1 MMTDNQLLAHVHDNA
16 EEALATLYEKYFDRV
31 LQYAYRRSF
40 DQQIAYDITANTFV
54 KVAENIREFK
64 PKHENAFV
72 GWLFRIASNEVV
84 AYYRKP
90 EKYSSNL
97 GLDEDLVHD
106 DYESDQQSDAELLDT
121 IALYKQLYVSMRKL
135 KPKEQT
141 VIDLYYF
148 ERMSYKEIAHS
159 TGMKES
165 AIGVTLHRAVKK
177 LHNEL
182 TPIVGG
188 VMTQ

>member
-1 MMTDNQLLAHVHDNA
+1 MTDNQLLQQLDDNA
-16 EEALATLYEKYFDRV
+16 EHVLGELYEKYFDRV

-40 DQQIAYDITANTFV
+40 DKQIAYDITANTFV
-54 KVAENIREFK
+54 KVAQKIESFK

-72 GWLFRIASNEVV
+72 GWLFRIASNEVI

-90 EKYSSNL
+90 EKYSSSVT
-97 GLDEDLVHD
+97 LDDIFSDNEL
-106 DYESDQQSDAELLDT
+106 ESDKQSDAEMLDT
-121 IALYKQLYVSMRKL
+121 IALYKELYKAMRL
-135 KPKEQT
+135 LNHKEQT

-148 ERMSYKEIAHS
+148 EHLSYREIAHS
-159 TGMKES
+159 TDMKES

-177 LHNEL
+177 LQNEL

-188 VMTQ
+188 ALL